1 MTNVDLPHKA
11 HLLVCD
17 GAKALFLR
25 NDGSAL
31 RPQLSVERELRGETA
46 RTGALA
52 SDRPGRMSTPAGP
65 KSAMEPTDLQ
75 ALEEEAFVKNAVA
88 EFEIYC
94 RAHKVKQVI
103 IAAPPKSLAVI
114 RQIASKE
121 LMDRC
126 VAQVAKDYVS
136 HPVSD
141 LVRLLSR

>member
-1 MTNVDLPHKA
+1 MTTVDLPHKA
-11 HLLVCD
+11 YLLVCD
-17 GAKALFLR
+17 GAKALFLC
-25 NDGSAL
+25 NVGNAL
-31 RPQLSVERELRGETA
+31 RPQLSVERELHGDTA
-46 RTGALA
+46 RNGELA

-75 ALEEEAFVKNAVA
+75 TLEEEAFVKNAVA
-88 EFEIYC
+88 EFEIHC

-103 IAAPPKSLAVI
+103 IAAPPKSLAII

-136 HPVSD
+136 HPMSD